1 MVRVFTDGACSK
13 NGKQNARAS
22 YAFWI
27 PEHPSLSAA
36 NIVPLS
42 DPQTNNRGELMA
54 IQKAV
59 DCLVTNFSPSE
70 TDIHI
75 YTDSM
80 YSKNCLT
87 TWIPGW
93 ISRGWKTADNKDVAN
108 RDLIEDIISKL
119 TKFKSYTISHVRAHT
134 GKDDE
139 LSKNNAIVDRMAVD
153 VLDPPSKES
162 DTKVIV
168 TQNTQSLL
176 EDCPI
181 QIMGPPVPEHTL
193 LNWCYDNLQK
203 LDKHLLDLAIMTVLQ
218 KTAKKNGFNLEKQKV
233 HKTSVYRLTSSN
245 HLIAEGKSIVRQ
257 E

>member
-13 NGKQNARAS
+13 NGKSNAKAS

-27 PEHPSLSAA
+27 PEHPSLSRADV
-36 NIVPLS
+36 VPAT

-59 DCLVTNFSPSE
+59 DCIMQNFSASD

-87 TWIPGW
+87 LWIGGW
-93 ISRGWKTADNKDVAN
+93 IARGWKTSENKDVAN
-108 RDLIEDIISKL
+108 RDLIEDTISKL
-119 TKFKSYTISHVRAHT
+119 SKFKSYIITHVRAHT

-139 LSKNNAIVDRMAVD
+139 LSKNNAIVDKMAVD
-153 VLDPPSKES
+153 VIEPPT

-168 TQNTQSLL
+168 MHNTQGLL
-176 EDCPI
+176 GDCPI
-181 QIMGPPVPEHTL
+181 QLMGPPVSEKVLLEWCYSNLNKLDTSL
-193 LNWCYDNLQK
+193 LNSA
-203 LDKHLLDLAIMTVLQ
+203 LLTVLQ

-245 HLIAEGKSIVRQ
+245 HLITEGKSIVK
-257 E
+257 EE